1 MSTFYAEYCSGKFS
15 DVRKCATSARW
26 ICTTSPLDVNCA
38 GKYRKTSDR
47 SLRLTYQM
55 ARRPTHIGVS
65 KGCMTF
71 HSQNLEGFRQQQPVT
86 IAQDEVVVRLCG
98 FVIKDGQCTL
108 RGWISSIWQAVEYS
122 KTLLANWIH
131 RRAAFKSAEATSQA
145 GDPVCSQR

>member
-1 MSTFYAEYCSGKFS
+1 MITALLCRPFMPSIAQGSSVMSEN
-15 DVRKCATSARW
+15 VLLSARS
-26 ICTTSPLDVNCA
+26 ICTTSPLAVNCA

-86 IAQDEVVVRLCG
+86 IAQDEVVVRLMRG
-98 FVIKDGQCTL
+98 MFYKHLTAQGTEFVIK
-108 RGWISSIWQAVEYS
+108 
-122 KTLLANWIH
+122 
-131 RRAAFKSAEATSQA
+131 RRAMHFTWLDFFNMA
-145 GDPVCSQR
+145 GG